1 MSRKISLVIQIFES
15 RMTRV
20 GMSGNLVPIDTW
32 VTMVTEYLPE
42 KRFWYKWVL
51 QEGVVITPI
60 TLTTINNIGAL
71 LKCFWDLGFWP
82 DSP

>member
-42 KRFWYKWVL
+42 KRF
-51 QEGVVITPI
+51 
-60 TLTTINNIGAL
+60 
-71 LKCFWDLGFWP
+71 
-82 DSP
+82 